1 MEPEIYNDIENNRF
15 VAQTEHGEATL
26 KYKRADADTLDYA
39 STFVPEAARN
49 GGLGERL
56 VLHALDWAEE
66 NDFQVIPSC
75 PFVQHVMDEHP
86 ERVGVLAQ

>member
-26 KYKRADADTLDYA
+26 KYKRADADTLDYT